1 MAIQTVKT
9 GAAVNDGTGDDAR
22 TAFTKINQN
31 FTDNT
36 NAASRLVG
44 TNIGNIPDM
53 TTLGVRG
60 IGLGGTQSGEVIEG
74 SSYAEPC
81 GFYRTKFNDAAMP
94 PGAYSLMRTKFD
106 AVTLCDIAFRQSAT
120 RPELYIRTSYAL
132 TTTPTTT
139 PWSEIY
145 HSRSESIF
153 TTTTA
158 SSPNVFVTSTGAL
171 QRSTSSERYKYIIG
185 DLTLD
190 DVAYKNAMT
199 LHPIVYRSTAS
210 ADNPNWHYYSFSAEE
225 LGAFDKAFTLWRDTE
240 TITTDNG
247 EVKEVLL
254 DKPVAECINLNALVA
269 FLHAT
274 NIKQHKLIEKLSK
287 RVEVLENAKQ

>member
-1 MAIQTVKT
+1 MAISRINLGT
-9 GAAVNDGTGDDAR
+9 APSGTGGDTNRSAFKKIDD
-22 TAFTKINQN
+22 N
-31 FTDNT
+31 FSASE

-44 TNIGNIPDM
+44 TSIGNIPDM
-53 TTLGVRG
+53 TIMGLRGV
-60 IGLGGTQSGEVIEG
+60 GLGSTSTGDIIEG
-74 SSYAEPC
+74 SGYAEPC

-94 PGAYSLMRTKFD
+94 AGSYSLMRTKYD
-106 AVTLCDIAFRQSAT
+106 AFTLCDIAFLQST
-120 RPELYIRTSYAL
+120 SKPKLYVRTGYAL

-158 SSPNVFVTSTGAL
+158 SSPNVFVTSTGEL
-171 QRSTSSERYKYIIG
+171 QRSTSSERYKDIIG

-199 LHPIVYRSTAS
+199 LHPIVYRSAAS
-210 ADNPNWHYYSFSAEE
+210 ADSPNWHYYSFSAEK

-254 DKPVAECINLNALVA
+254 DKPVAEGINLNALVA

-287 RVEVLENAKQ
+287 RVEALENAKQ

>member
-1 MAIQTVKT
+1 MAISRINLGT
-9 GAAVNDGTGDDAR
+9 APSGTGGDTNRSAFKKIDD
-22 TAFTKINQN
+22 N
-31 FTDNT
+31 FSASE

-44 TNIGNIPDM
+44 TSIGNIPDM
-53 TTLGVRG
+53 TIMGLRGV
-60 IGLGGTQSGEVIEG
+60 GLGSTSTGDIIEG
-74 SSYAEPC
+74 SGYAEPC

-94 PGAYSLMRTKFD
+94 AGSYSLMRTKYD
-106 AVTLCDIAFRQSAT
+106 AFTLCDIAFLQST
-120 RPELYIRTSYAL
+120 SKPKLYVRTGYAL

-158 SSPNVFVTSTGAL
+158 SSPNVFVTSTGEL
-171 QRSTSSERYKYIIG
+171 QRSTSSERYKDIIG

-199 LHPIVYRSTAS
+199 LHPIVYHSTAD
-210 ADNPNWHYYSFSAEE
+210 ADNSLWHYYSFSAEE
-225 LGAFDKAFTLWRDTE
+225 MGAYDKAFTLWRNTE
-240 TITTDNG
+240 EVTDENG
-247 EVKEVLL
+247 VTQTVPL
-254 DKPVAECINLNALVA
+254 DEPVAEGINLNAIVA

-274 NIKQHKLIEKLSK
+274 NVKQGQLIADLTV
-287 RVEVLENAKQ
+287 RVEALENA

>member
-1 MAIQTVKT
+1 MAIQRINLGT
-9 GAAVNDGTGDDAR
+9 APSGTGGDTNRSAFKKIDD
-22 TAFTKINQN
+22 N
-31 FTDNT
+31 FSASG
-36 NAASRLVG
+36 NAASRLIG
-44 TNIGNIPDM
+44 TDIGNVPDM
-53 TTLGVRG
+53 TALGVRG
-60 IGLGGTQSGEVIEG
+60 IGLGSNATGDLIEG

-106 AVTLCDIAFRQSAT
+106 AITLCDIAFLQST
-120 RPELYIRTSYAL
+120 SKPKLYVRTGYAL
-132 TTTPTTT
+132 TTTPTAT

-158 SSPNVFVTSTGAL
+158 SSPNVFVTSTGEL
-171 QRSTSSERYKYIIG
+171 QRSTSSERYKDIIG

-190 DVAYKNAMT
+190 DAAYKNAMV
-199 LHPIVYRSTAS
+199 LHPIVYRSVAS
-210 ADNPNWHYYSFSAEE
+210 ADNTNWHYYSFSAEK
-225 LGAFDKAFTLWRDTE
+225 LGAYDPSFTLWRDTE
-240 TITTDNG
+240 EVTDENG
-247 EVKEVLL
+247 VTQTVPL
-254 DKPVAECINLNALVA
+254 DEPVAEGINLNALVA

>member
-1 MAIQTVKT
+1 MAISRINLGT
-9 GAAVNDGTGDDAR
+9 APSGTGGDTNRSAFKKIDD
-22 TAFTKINQN
+22 N
-31 FTDNT
+31 FSASE

-44 TNIGNIPDM
+44 TSIGNIPDM
-53 TTLGVRG
+53 TIMGLRGV
-60 IGLGGTQSGEVIEG
+60 GLGSTSTGDIIEG

-94 PGAYSLMRTKFD
+94 AGSYSLMRTKYD
-106 AVTLCDIAFRQSAT
+106 AFTLCDIAFLQST
-120 RPELYIRTSYAL
+120 SKPKLYVRTGYAL

-158 SSPNVFVTSTGAL
+158 SSPNVFVTSTGEL
-171 QRSTSSERYKYIIG
+171 QRSTSSERYKDIIG

-199 LHPIVYRSTAS
+199 LHPIVYHSTAD
-210 ADNPNWHYYSFSAEE
+210 ADNSLWHYYSFSAEE
-225 LGAFDKAFTLWRDTE
+225 MGAYDKAFTLWRNTE
-240 TITTDNG
+240 EVTDENG
-247 EVKEVLL
+247 VTQTVPL
-254 DKPVAECINLNALVA
+254 DEPVAEGINLNAIVA

-274 NIKQHKLIEKLSK
+274 NVKQGQLIADLTV
-287 RVEVLENAKQ
+287 RVEALENA

>member
-1 MAIQTVKT
+1 MAISRINLGT
-9 GAAVNDGTGDDAR
+9 APSGTGGDTNRSAFKKIDD
-22 TAFTKINQN
+22 N
-31 FTDNT
+31 FSASE

-60 IGLGGTQSGEVIEG
+60 IGLGSTSTGDIIEG

-94 PGAYSLMRTKFD
+94 AGSYSLMRTKFD
-106 AVTLCDIAFRQSAT
+106 AVTLCDIAFLQST
-120 RPELYIRTSYAL
+120 SKPKLYVRTGYAL

-158 SSPNVFVTSTGAL
+158 SSPNVFVTSAGEL
-171 QRSTSSERYKYIIG
+171 QRSTSSERYKDIIG

-199 LHPIVYRSTAS
+199 LHPIVYRSAAS
-210 ADNPNWHYYSFSAEE
+210 ADNHNWHYYSFSAEK
-225 LGAFDKAFTLWRDTE
+225 LGAYDPAFTLWRDTE
-240 TITTDNG
+240 EVTDENG
-247 EVKEVLL
+247 VTQTVPL
-254 DKPVAECINLNALVA
+254 DKPVAEGINLNALVA

-287 RVEVLENAKQ
+287 RVEALENAKQ